1 MLLSILKIAHI
12 ITAILMAWP
21 FYGLVTVNQRVKL
34 GPPLGDRA
42 DIYMENI
49 IRGRTIP
56 CFVFQ
61 ATALITGL
69 ALIFLRGLGLDTL
82 WANPVLG
89 AKFVLLFVIGGV
101 ISYVHFSLQ
110 PHIDNLFENNKPP
123 ISDETAALIGSLRVR
138 RKRLASVC
146 LFVVLTIAMLGVQVW
161 APLPLWLTGALV
173 AAIAIFTWRA
183 YKTVTPYGWL

>member
-49 IRGRTIP
+49 IRSRTIP

-69 ALIFLRGLGLDTL
+69 ALIFLRGLGLDAL
-82 WANPVLG
+82 WTHPVLG
-89 AKFVLLFVIGGV
+89 AKFVLLFFIGGV

-110 PHIDNLFENNKPP
+110 PHIDNLFENNKLP

-173 AAIAIFTWRA
+173 AAIGLFTWRA
-183 YKTVTPYGWL
+183 YKTVTLYGWV